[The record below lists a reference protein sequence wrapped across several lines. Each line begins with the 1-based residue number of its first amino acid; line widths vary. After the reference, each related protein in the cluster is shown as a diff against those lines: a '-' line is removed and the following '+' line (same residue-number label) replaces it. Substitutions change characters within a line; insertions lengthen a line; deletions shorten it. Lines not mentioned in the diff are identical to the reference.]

1 MRPALSVHITT
12 GRPCPHLKEE
22 SSKDSKAGP
31 SVAGQMLETSCRLL
45 AKARAALASKR
56 CAPVQDLRRAGA
68 SARLWASKPAL
79 SGKAAQAAQAQRR
92 SSAAALSTPAL
103 RSACTRPEL
112 KELPLSCARRPS
124 QAPKLA
130 FLWRQ
135 PETRVPLVC
144 PCQAAQAPAGV
155 GSRASSR

>member
-1 MRPALSVHITT
+1 MRPALSVHITP
-12 GRPCPHLKEE
+12 GRPCPHLKEK

-31 SVAGQMLETSCRLL
+31 SVAGQMLDTSCRLL

-92 SSAAALSTPAL
+92 SSAAALSTPAWC
-103 RSACTRPEL
+103 RR
-112 KELPLSCARRPS
+112 CARRPS